1 MEVLELGLS
10 LVVSDQRARLLLVN
24 VESSLDDVPL
34 IIVSLYQIWS
44 PDALVAVAGLW
55 KERRHVELALLDV
68 GQVVSA
74 SAIQTNTPR
83 QHLRRQNVQWQDD
96 VQHFVDFL
104 KLVQV
109 FRLLDRS
116 WVSVL
121 RIKGEGIC

>member
-1 MEVLELGLS
+1 
-10 LVVSDQRARLLLVN
+10 
-24 VESSLDDVPL
+24 
-34 IIVSLYQIWS
+34 
-44 PDALVAVAGLW
+44 
-55 KERRHVELALLDV
+55 
-68 GQVVSA
+68 
-74 SAIQTNTPR
+74 
-83 QHLRRQNVQWQDD
+83 VQWQDD